1 LHRQTRGY
9 QVNELQLRVSSIEQ
23 KVRDLV
29 ADRKRMAEELDL
41 SKKVIEELE
50 NQIETL
56 NKQLRQ
62 QEENTR
68 AGALTTAL
76 MTRQEKT
83 DLKEQIAGMVAEIDR
98 CITLL
103 DQ

>member
-1 LHRQTRGY
+1 M
-9 QVNELQLRVSSIEQ
+9 NELQLTVSSIEQ

-29 ADRKRMAEELDL
+29 ADRRRMAEELQQ
-41 SKKVIEELE
+41 SKIVIEELE

-68 AGALTTAL
+68 AGALATAL

-83 DLKEQIAGMVAEIDR
+83 DLKEQITVMVAEIDR
-98 CITLL
+98 CINQL
-103 DQ
+103 QQ